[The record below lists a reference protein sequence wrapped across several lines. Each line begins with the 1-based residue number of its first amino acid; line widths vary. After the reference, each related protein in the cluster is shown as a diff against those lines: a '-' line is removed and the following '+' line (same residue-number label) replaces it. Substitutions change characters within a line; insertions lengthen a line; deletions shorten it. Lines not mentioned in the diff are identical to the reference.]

1 MIQSEDEY
9 EFAGKNLSTKN
20 LAVVLV
26 LVGKSKAP

>member
-9 EFAGKNLSTKN
+9 EFVGKNLSDKN

-26 LVGKSKAP
+26 LVAV